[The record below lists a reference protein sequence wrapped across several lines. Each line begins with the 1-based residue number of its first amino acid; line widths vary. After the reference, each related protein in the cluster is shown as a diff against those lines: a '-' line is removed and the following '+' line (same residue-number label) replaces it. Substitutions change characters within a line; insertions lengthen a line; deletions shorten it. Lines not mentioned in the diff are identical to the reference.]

1 MRLKADITLFMVALI
16 WGSAFVA
23 QRVAA
28 QHMGFFYFNALRFLL
43 GGILLLPLA
52 FRLRPASPNFQT
64 TRKSLIR
71 LTIIAG
77 VVLFCASAFQQ
88 AGIRYTTAGNA
99 GFITGLYVVVV
110 PFLLWVFLR
119 QQVSGRI
126 WTAALLAVMGVMLL
140 STGGELHFAPGD
152 ILELFGA
159 FLWALHVILIDRA
172 VQRIPIFV
180 FAAGQYLTAAVL
192 NLGFGIVLEY
202 ESWTIQPSAAWTILY
217 TGVFS
222 IALGYTLQA
231 IAQRHAPP
239 SDAALIL
246 SMEAVFA
253 AIAGYW
259 FLGEILDPIQIL
271 GCGFV
276 LGAIFLSQ
284 WVEIRKGIL
293 VGRFPAQK
301 RLD

>member
-1 MRLKADITLFMVALI
+1 MRLKADITLFLVALM

-28 QHMGFFYFNALRFLL
+28 QHMDFFYFNALRFLL

-52 FRLRPASPNFQT
+52 GRSQFLGNNFRNN
-64 TRKSLIR
+64 RKSLVG
-71 LTIIAG
+71 LTAATG

-110 PFLLWVFLR
+110 PFLLWVFFR
-119 QQVSGRI
+119 QQISGRI
-126 WTAALLAVMGVMLL
+126 WAAALLAVVGAMLL
-140 STGGELHFAPGD
+140 STGGEYHFAAGD
-152 ILELFGA
+152 ILELVGA

-180 FAAGQYLTAAVL
+180 FAAGQYLIAAAL
-192 NLGFGIVLEY
+192 NLGFGIVVEP
-202 ESWTIQPSAAWTILY
+202 ESWMVVPSAAWTILY
-217 TGVFS
+217 TGIFS
-222 IALGYTLQA
+222 ITLGYTLQA

-253 AIAGYW
+253 AVAGYW
-259 FLGEILDPIQIL
+259 FLGEVLNLLQIL
-271 GCGFV
+271 GCGLV

-284 WVEIRKGIL
+284 WVEIRKGVQEGWL
-293 VGRFPAQK
+293 AAKKEF
-301 RLD
+301 D